1 MYIFFEKHKNC
12 LGALD
17 GTYVKVRA
25 PEVGKPRYR
34 IQKGEIA
41 TNVLGYYYLVPPNQR
56 TMQKKLEG
64 FGTSVRRISSLGLLK
79 DVFLSDPKWK
89 RDDNQIRPSFYNEC
103 EKKILLAFA
112 GTDL

>member
-1 MYIFFEKHKNC
+1 MDNIGTTKSQNNAKETQRFWNKCEEDF
-12 LGALD
+12 LIGA
-17 GTYVKVRA
+17 T
-25 PEVGKPRYR
+25 
-34 IQKGEIA
+34 
-41 TNVLGYYYLVPPNQR
+41 
-56 TMQKKLEG
+56 
-64 FGTSVRRISSLGLLK
+64 K